1 MAPNRKT
8 HVVYHAAGTN
18 SKGDRLQLAHLTAAS
33 KGSSSL
39 NSDDGEVARPRSLGT
54 QTVPEEPLPIARFAV
69 TRRVSVA
76 MLATAIVVLG
86 IFALPRLPVDLL
98 PAFQPPVVSVT
109 VNYGNVAPETIESTV
124 TRPLENAIARVAG
137 IDYLQSNSTQGQSS
151 VRAQFKF
158 GTDINVAVNDIEQQV
173 ARARGQLPNDPN
185 LQEPQI
191 AKADPN
197 AAPVVRYYVT
207 DATRTQRD
215 LNDLFTNVLSDQL
228 SSVSGVGS
236 VGVDGGQTRAIMV
249 APDQNKIAAYG
260 LTNSDIIKKLA
271 NENVDFPAG
280 LISIGPQEFGIR
292 TSALYKSAD
301 EVGNAVITIHNGAP
315 VYLRDVAKVA
325 DSIEEQRVYSRLDGV
340 PAESVIVT
348 AQPDANIVSVA
359 DGVRDKV
366 AAITK
371 SYPTLKFGS
380 VFEQRDFILEAINAL
395 EHTAALGAILAV
407 LIILLF
413 LHSWRSTLIVAV
425 SLPVSVCG
433 TLFAAYVTHQT
444 LNTMTLGGLALAIGL
459 IVDDAVVVIENIFR
473 HLDEGESPLDAAR
486 NATAQI
492 FSAVLSST
500 ITVVTV
506 FVPLLL
512 IPGLQGLIFGPFA
525 LTVMTGVAVS
535 LLVAVTTVPMLSS
548 IMLRTEDAHTQSRFA
563 RAFDRQYGRFE
574 RHYRSALAW
583 TIDRP
588 FPVVATSILIL
599 AATIVALNLGAVQ
612 SEVFPASNSRFVR
625 FAIRTPNGSSLAYT
639 DRVSKL
645 VTAAIHN
652 DPRVINI
659 GETVGSA
666 FGPGGSR
673 PITNQATLSI
683 TLAPG
688 ISGDAAAAFVS
699 DWQKRLGGRG
709 RRPANATASAT
720 PPPIRANPARRAQF
734 LALRRA
740 LVGTIVF
747 GRTIDILQQQIA
759 QGSDAV
765 QVQIYGPDI
774 ATLFKLGQGALP
786 KIAEIPGVTRPDTNI
801 TANAPEV
808 DVRIDRRKAAQLGF
822 STGDIAADIAT
833 ATSGTV
839 ASYFQVNGTQYPIF
853 VQASP
858 DERNSMTSLANLQ
871 LVPPTTL
878 TNDAGIG
885 RSSQSLASVPLSAVA
900 SIDVGT
906 GPSQISRQD
915 KQRRID
921 INAPVTG
928 QPVGTVIAAA
938 QKVMD
943 AYPLPAGYRWQFGPA
958 VSQNNSTFG
967 ALALVVVLA
976 IALIYMLLASQFE
989 SFLDPLIIMMSVP
1002 LALVG
1007 ITLSLVVSHRAFGLT
1022 AFIGALMLVGIAVKN
1037 AILVVEF
1044 TKQLRRDGMSPREAL
1059 LHAGPRRLRPIL
1071 MTTFATIGGMLPL
1084 ALGIE
1089 AGSSTQAPLGTVVI
1103 GGLISSTLLSLL
1115 VVPTLYLWVATHLE
1129 PRFRA
1134 KPPKLATSPRETL
1147 PVREPARV

>member
-1 MAPNRKT
+1 M
-8 HVVYHAAGTN
+8 
-18 SKGDRLQLAHLTAAS
+18 S
-33 KGSSSL
+33 
-39 NSDDGEVARPRSLGT
+39 
-54 QTVPEEPLPIARFAV
+54 IARFAV

-98 PAFQPPVVSVT
+98 PSFQPPVVNVT
-109 VNYGNVAPETIESTV
+109 VNYGNVSPETIESTV

-137 IDYLQSNSTQGQSS
+137 IDYLASNSTQGQSS
-151 VRAQFKF
+151 VRAQFKY

-185 LQEPQI
+185 LQQPQI

-215 LNDLFTNVLSDQL
+215 LNDLFTNVLADRFSAIG
-228 SSVSGVGS
+228 GVGS
-236 VGVDGGQTRAIMV
+236 VAVDGGQTRAIMV
-249 APDQNKIAAYG
+249 APDQQRIAGYG
-260 LTNSDIIKKLA
+260 LSNNDIIKKLA
-271 NENVDFPAG
+271 NENVDYPAG
-280 LISIGPQEFGIR
+280 LIAIGPREFGIR
-292 TSALYKSAD
+292 TSALYTSAA
-301 EVGNAVITIHNGAP
+301 EVGDAVITVHNGAP
-315 VYLRDVAKVA
+315 VYLRDVASVS
-325 DSIEEQRVYSRLDGV
+325 DSIEEQRVFSRLDGV
-340 PAESVIVT
+340 PAESLIIT
-348 AQPDANIVSVA
+348 AQPDANIVAVA
-359 DGVRDKV
+359 DGVRAKIASV
-366 AAITK
+366 TAA
-371 SYPTLKFGS
+371 YPTLKFGA
-380 VFEQRDFILEAINAL
+380 VFEQRDFILEAITAL
-395 EHTAALGAILAV
+395 EHTAALGAALAV

-433 TLFAAYVTHQT
+433 TLFAAYITHQT

-473 HLDEGESPLDAAR
+473 HLDAGETPLDAAR
-486 NATAQI
+486 SATAQI

-548 IMLRTEDAHTQSRFA
+548 IALRGGDARAGSRFA
-563 RAFDRQYGRFE
+563 RAFDRQYERFE
-574 RHYRSALAW
+574 RRYRATLAW

-588 FPVVATSILIL
+588 FPVVAASVLLL
-599 AATIVALNLGAVQ
+599 AATIVALNVGVVQ

-625 FAIRTPNGSSLAYT
+625 FNVRTPNGSSLAYT
-639 DRVSKL
+639 DRVSKM
-645 VTAAIHN
+645 VMRVMRS
-652 DPRVINI
+652 DPRVVNI

-666 FGPGGSR
+666 FGGGGSR
-673 PITNQATLSI
+673 PITNQASLAI
-683 TLAPG
+683 TLQPG
-688 ISGDAAAAFVS
+688 LGGDAASTFVS
-699 DWQKRLGGRG
+699 EWQARLGGRG
-709 RRPANATASAT
+709 RGRATNATSHGTAT
-720 PPPIRANPARRAQF
+720 PSRISPARRAEF
-734 LALRRA
+734 RALRRA
-740 LVGTIVF
+740 LVGTVVF

-759 QGSDAV
+759 HGSDAV
-765 QVQIYGPDI
+765 TIQIYGPDI
-774 ATLFKLGQGALP
+774 KKLYALAQGALSNV
-786 KIAEIPGVTRPDTNI
+786 ALIPGVTRPDTNV

-822 STGDIAADIAT
+822 TTGDIAADIAT
-833 ATSGTV
+833 ATSGTI
-839 ASYFQVNGTQYPIF
+839 ASYFQINGTQYPIF
-853 VQASP
+853 VQATP
-858 DERNSMTSLANLQ
+858 EQRNSLASLANLS

-878 TNDAGIG
+878 GGVPG

-900 SIDVGT
+900 DIVEGT
-906 GPSQISRQD
+906 GPSQIPRQD

-921 INAPVTG
+921 INAPVSG
-928 QPVGTVIAAA
+928 QPVGTVIVAAR
-938 QKVMD
+938 KVMD
-943 AYPLPAGYRWQFGPA
+943 AYALPAGYRWQFGPE
-958 VSQNNSTFG
+958 VTQNDDTFG

-989 SFLDPLIIMMSVP
+989 SFFDPLVIMISVP

-1007 ITLSLVVSHRAFGLT
+1007 IVLSLVVTHRAFGLT
-1022 AFIGALMLVGIAVKN
+1022 AFIGSLMLVGIAVKN

-1044 TKQLRRDGMSPREAL
+1044 TKQLRRDGMSAREAL

-1071 MTTFATIGGMLPL
+1071 MTTLATIGGMLPL

-1115 VVPTLYLWVATHLE
+1115 VVPTLYLWVATHVE
-1129 PRFRA
+1129 PRFTAR
-1134 KPPKLATSPRETL
+1134 PPKRTAPTAPREASSPRETAS
-1147 PVREPARV
+1147 V

>member
-1 MAPNRKT
+1 L
-8 HVVYHAAGTN
+8 
-18 SKGDRLQLAHLTAAS
+18 S
-33 KGSSSL
+33 
-39 NSDDGEVARPRSLGT
+39 
-54 QTVPEEPLPIARFAV
+54 IARFAV

-98 PAFQPPVVSVT
+98 PSFQPPVVSVT
-109 VNYGNVAPETIESTV
+109 VNYGNVSPETMESVV
-124 TRPLENAIARVAG
+124 TRPLENAVARVAG
-137 IDYLQSNSTQGQSS
+137 IDYLQSTSTQGQSS

-173 ARARGQLPNDPN
+173 ARARGSLPNDPN
-185 LQEPQI
+185 LKEPQI

-197 AAPVVRYYVT
+197 AAPVARYYVT
-207 DATRTQRD
+207 DTTRTQRD
-215 LNDLFTNVLSDQL
+215 LNDLFTNVLADQF
-228 SSVSGVGS
+228 SAVSGVGS
-236 VGVDGGQTRAIMV
+236 VAVDGGQVRAIMV
-249 APDQNKIAAYG
+249 APDQNKIAGYG

-292 TSALYKSAD
+292 TSALYKSAG
-301 EVGNAVITIHNGAP
+301 EVANAVITVHNGAP
-315 VYLRDVAKVA
+315 VYLRDVANVS
-325 DSIEEQRVYSRLDGV
+325 DSIEEQRVLSRLDGV
-340 PAESVIVT
+340 PAESLIVT
-348 AQPDANIVSVA
+348 AQPDANIVAVA
-359 DGVRDKV
+359 DGVRDKIATV
-366 AAITK
+366 GKA
-371 SYPTLKFGS
+371 YPTLKFGS

-395 EHTAALGAILAV
+395 EHTALLGAVLAV

-433 TLFAAYVTHQT
+433 TLFAAYITHQT

-486 NATAQI
+486 NATSQI

-525 LTVMTGVAVS
+525 LTVMTGVGVS

-548 IMLRTEDAHTQSRFA
+548 IMLRQQEAHAPSRFA
-563 RAFDRQYGRFE
+563 RAFDTQYERFE
-574 RHYRSALAW
+574 RRYRGALAW
-583 TIDRP
+583 VIDRP
-588 FPVVATSILIL
+588 VVVVATAAMLL
-599 AATIVALNLGAVQ
+599 AAAIIALNLGAVQ

-625 FAIRTPNGSSLAYT
+625 FQIRTPNGSSLAYT
-639 DRVSKL
+639 DRVSKM
-645 VTAAIHN
+645 VRSVMSH
-652 DPRVINI
+652 DPRVVNI
-659 GETVGSA
+659 GETVGTA
-666 FGPGGSR
+666 FGGGGSR
-673 PITNQATLSI
+673 PITNSATLSL
-683 TLAPG
+683 TLAPS
-688 ISGDAAAAFVS
+688 ISGTAAGTFVT
-699 DWQKRLGGRG
+699 DWQRRLGGRG
-709 RRPANATASAT
+709 RPSTTPASTTAT
-720 PPPIRANPARRAQF
+720 PPPVPGGTARRAEF
-734 LALRRA
+734 RALRKA
-740 LVGTIVF
+740 LVGTVVF

-765 QVQIYGPDI
+765 TIQIYGPDI
-774 ATLFKLGQGALP
+774 KQLYKLATGALP
-786 KIAEIPGVTRPDTNI
+786 SIAQIPGVTRPDTNV

-833 ATSGTV
+833 ATSGTI
-839 ASYFQVNGTQYPIF
+839 ASYYQINGTQYPIF

-858 DERNSMTSLANLQ
+858 AQRNSLTSLGDLP

-878 TNDAGIG
+878 SGSTTTTSDPTLTGASGPV
-885 RSSQSLASVPLSAVA
+885 RSSQSLSSVPLSAVA
-900 SIDVGT
+900 TIVEGT
-906 GPSQISRQD
+906 GPSQIPRQD

-921 INAPVTG
+921 IDAPVTG

-938 QKVMD
+938 QRIMD
-943 AYPLPAGYRWQFGPA
+943 AYPLPAGYRWQFGPE
-958 VSQNNSTFG
+958 VTQNNNTFG
-967 ALALVVVLA
+967 ALALVVILA

-989 SFLDPLIIMMSVP
+989 SFLDPLVIMMSVP

-1007 ITLSLVVSHRAFGLT
+1007 IVLSLIVTQRAFGLT
-1022 AFIGALMLVGIAVKN
+1022 AFIGSLMLVGIAVKN

-1044 TKQLRRDGMSPREAL
+1044 TKQLRRDGMSAREAL

-1071 MTTFATIGGMLPL
+1071 MTTLATIGGMLPL

-1089 AGSSTQAPLGTVVI
+1089 SGSSTQAPLGTVVI
-1103 GGLISSTLLSLL
+1103 GGLVSSTLLSLL
-1115 VVPTLYLWVATHLE
+1115 VVPTLYLFVATHIE

-1134 KPPKLATSPRETL
+1134 KPPTFVAPTRESV
-1147 PVREPARV
+1147 PVREPVGV